1 MTGSGEFIN
10 LIDGAGFF
18 FFEKANIKQ
27 NNNNNKKQFR
37 LTNYKSIM

>member
-10 LIDGAGFF
+10 LIDGAGF

>member
-18 FFEKANIKQ
+18 FEKANIKQ
-27 NNNNNKKQFR
+27 NNNNNNKKQFR
-37 LTNYKSIM
+37 LPNYKSIM